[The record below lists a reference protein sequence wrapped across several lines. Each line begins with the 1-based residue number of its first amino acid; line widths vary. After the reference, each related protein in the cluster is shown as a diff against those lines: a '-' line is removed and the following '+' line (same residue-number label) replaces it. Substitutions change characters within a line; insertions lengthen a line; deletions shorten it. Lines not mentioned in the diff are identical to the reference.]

1 MEGSPI
7 NTHLTQQNRSLCP
20 AQHRSHGDEA
30 RTMPLITWND
40 PRFPLGYNILPD
52 SKICE
57 ETNRNEWNSCY
68 TRPQNLRS
76 CSASEDASLV
86 CMQISSPQNT
96 TPGSQG
102 LLYRGEAWLCCP
114 WPLLGF
120 NSLSRVHLPQKNTA
134 ASDLC
139 PPQKAP
145 RGQWEAS
152 VQHSPLAMKAFKRD
166 AEQWAGLELK
176 GWGAKVAQAEG
187 REGGREAVEVRV
199 RETQL

>member
-7 NTHLTQQNRSLCP
+7 NTHLTQQNRTLCP

-30 RTMPLITWND
+30 RTMPLMTWND
-40 PRFPLGYNILPD
+40 PRFPLGYNILPN

-57 ETNRNEWNSCY
+57 ETNGIAAPLDRRTSGAAQLLRTPPSSACKSPAPRAQHLAAKGSCIEG
-68 TRPQNLRS
+68 RPGCAAHGL
-76 CSASEDASLV
+76 CSVLTAPAGH
-86 CMQISSPQNT
+86 ISH
-96 TPGSQG
+96 
-102 LLYRGEAWLCCP
+102 R
-114 WPLLGF
+114 
-120 NSLSRVHLPQKNTA
+120 KTA

-176 GWGAKVAQAEG
+176 GGSKSGTGREG
-187 REGGREAVEVRV
+187 REGGRKQWR
-199 RETQL
+199 